1 MMLNKG
7 EGSPGLHHACCW
19 AVGAKGP
26 RHEVAL
32 EAEGKSN
39 SRLPWLLCFLPGASP
54 VPPSFP
60 TYNALP
66 TSPVASRSF
75 NSREFCIF
83 QEEGG
88 RHELVNKSRI
98 YP

>member
-1 MMLNKG
+1 MLNKG

-19 AVGAKGP
+19 AVGGKGP

-39 SRLPWLLCFLPGASP
+39 SRLPWLLCFLPVASP

-60 TYNALP
+60 GFAPQAGRALADSHCPTYI
-66 TSPVASRSF
+66 SSGF
-75 NSREFCIF
+75 
-83 QEEGG
+83 
-88 RHELVNKSRI
+88 
-98 YP
+98 